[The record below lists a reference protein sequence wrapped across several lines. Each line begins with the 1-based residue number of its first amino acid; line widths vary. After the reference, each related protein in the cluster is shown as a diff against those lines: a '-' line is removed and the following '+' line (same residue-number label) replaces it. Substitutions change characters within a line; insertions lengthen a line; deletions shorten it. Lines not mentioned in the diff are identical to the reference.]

1 MHSAAQRGRN
11 LFHQKSSTK
20 LCHHI
25 IEINRIVS
33 DRINNCK
40 SLFPIWI
47 NWSYVKE
54 LFIMPNGF
62 AEGGTRDAASI
73 YYANLQC
80 YPYQMYI
87 NWKPM
92 DEGNILF
99 NDKNS

>member
-1 MHSAAQRGRN
+1 
-11 LFHQKSSTK
+11 
-20 LCHHI
+20 
-25 IEINRIVS
+25 
-33 DRINNCK
+33 
-40 SLFPIWI
+40 
-47 NWSYVKE
+47 
-54 LFIMPNGF
+54 MPNGF